1 LADRQKNILK
11 LFSFLVILTNL
22 FFFNIKAK
30 SFGVACVTAKDFNDD
45 SEKKKESKPEKL
57 SGLSIKE
64 SPLPK
69 SRCLQH
75 R

>member
-1 LADRQKNILK
+1 LFDVVNILK

-30 SFGVACVTAKDFNDD
+30 SFGVACVTAKYFNDD

-57 SGLSIKE
+57 SGLSIITLNGLMVYGKIDI
-64 SPLPK
+64 
-69 SRCLQH
+69 
-75 R
+75 